1 MHVHQGRTDV
11 FGRAD
16 GLSAD
21 FVETLFEDREG
32 DIWVATI
39 DGLDR
44 FRDLSVPN
52 ISVGQGLS
60 NATVESVLA
69 ARDGGV
75 WLGTMDGLD
84 RWENGHIDVLRKKDG
99 LPDSAIHSLFQD
111 SQDRIW
117 VSTLRGLAILQ
128 NGRFVPVP
136 SVPGGVQSIIG
147 DRDGTVWV
155 SQNENLYHMQRRK
168 VVERI
173 PWVEARPSRT
183 TPVP

>member
-1 MHVHQGRTDV
+1 MFLD
-11 FGRAD
+11 APE

-44 FRDLSVPN
+44 FRDLSVHTL
-52 ISVGQGLS
+52 SVGQGLS

-69 ARDGGV
+69 ARDGAV

-84 RWENGHIDVLRKKDG
+84 RWENGHIDILRKKDG

-117 VSTLRGLAILQ
+117 VSTLRGLAILAAWPVRARAFNSGWSAVHHRGPRRDRLGQ
-128 NGRFVPVP
+128 PKRESLSRQKRKRGRMH
-136 SVPGGVQSIIG
+136 SV
-147 DRDGTVWV
+147 
-155 SQNENLYHMQRRK
+155 
-168 VVERI
+168 
-173 PWVEARPSRT
+173 VEARLS
-183 TPVP
+183 